1 MSTLVL
7 LSPKKGHD
15 SARIKKDV
23 TPAISQIG
31 KMSIGLYPE
40 FQKKMLEDDDGKP
53 IALPKN
59 RSQTRDDD
67 VKSDAS
73 DIQRE
78 MQEL

>member
-1 MSTLVL
+1 MTTLVL

-15 SARIKKDV
+15 GARIKRDV

-53 IALPKN
+53 IAWAKR
-59 RSQTRDDD
+59 RSQGGDDD
-67 VKSDAS
+67 GKSDGS